1 MRGAMKNHQK
11 TPAWDGTKYSKDDYL
26 AAVAANLTH
35 PSQLPKFA
43 TSGTATTSMPIVGS
57 GHHSSFMDHPDLRR
71 GMVGYTA
78 VDSSLDLGWKP
89 TAW

>member
-1 MRGAMKNHQK
+1 MRGAMKAHIQK
-11 TPAWDGTKYSKDDYL
+11 TTWDGPKYSDDDYL
-26 AAVAANLTH
+26 DTFAAKLTH
-35 PSQLPKFA
+35 PSQLPKYA
-43 TSGTATTSMPIVGS
+43 ASGAATTSTPIVGS
-57 GHHSSFMDHPDLRR
+57 GRHSSFMDHPDLRR